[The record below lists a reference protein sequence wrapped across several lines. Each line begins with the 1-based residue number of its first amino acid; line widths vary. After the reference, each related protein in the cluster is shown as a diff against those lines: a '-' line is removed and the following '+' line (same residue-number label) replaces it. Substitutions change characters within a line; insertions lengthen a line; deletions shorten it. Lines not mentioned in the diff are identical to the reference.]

1 MHVRSLAALTHN
13 GAFRFQLVVVVVV
26 VVVAAAVII
35 IIIIIINFTQQS
47 IGKQSIHT
55 YLLHGAESLLRS

>member
-26 VVVAAAVII
+26 VAV
-35 IIIIIINFTQQS
+35 IIIIINFTQQS